1 MKNTTNKFMS
11 LFKSNAVLIISGI
24 LAFIS
29 CFFVAPSMDYINYIN
44 FRVLAILFSLM
55 LIVAELVR
63 LGVFYSLSAALFKRI
78 KCPKYISLFLCFLAF
93 FLSMLI
99 TNDVALVTL
108 VPFGIMVI
116 SGFKISKSDK
126 CKIMC
131 LTMIF
136 MTISANLGSMLTP
149 IGNPQNLYLYTKY
162 GYSIGKFISVML
174 PFSLVSFIL
183 ITLYV
188 IISLDKF
195 GEPTGSISDFGKD
208 NNSKKY
214 SQAPGDKRFYIN
226 LSITIIL
233 FILAVLCVLN
243 VINYKL
249 MFIIVSLSILVLD
262 CKAFKEVDYSL
273 LVTFVFFFVLTGNLG
288 NISAFTNLI
297 TGILNKNVVFTGIIS
312 SQFISNVPAAML
324 LSAFTGNGR
333 DLLIGTNLGGLGT
346 LIASMASLITYR
358 FYAKYKADN
367 DISDHYLLY
376 FTIVNIMTL
385 IILLFLHCGIN

>member
-63 LGVFYSLSAALFKRI
+63 LGVFYSLSAALFKS
-78 KCPKYISLFLCFLAF
+78 PKYISLFLCFLAF

-162 GYSIGKFISVML
+162 GYSIGKFISVMF

-249 MFIIVSLSILVLD
+249 MFIIVSLSILILD

-324 LSAFTGNGR
+324 LSAFTDNGR

>member
-11 LFKSNAVLIISGI
+11 LFKSNAVLIIS
-24 LAFIS
+24 
-29 CFFVAPSMDYINYIN
+29 V
-44 FRVLAILFSLM
+44 RVLAILFSLM

-162 GYSIGKFISVML
+162 GYSIGKFISVMF

-249 MFIIVSLSILVLD
+249 MFIIVSLSILILD

-324 LSAFTGNGR
+324 LSAFTDNGR